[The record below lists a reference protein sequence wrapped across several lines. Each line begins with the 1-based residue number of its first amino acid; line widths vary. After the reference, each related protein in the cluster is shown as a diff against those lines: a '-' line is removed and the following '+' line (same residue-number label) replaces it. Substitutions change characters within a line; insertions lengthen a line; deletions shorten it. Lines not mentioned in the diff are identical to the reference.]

1 MPQPIYILLGLFF
14 SAYWKPEEGPPEPIE
29 CLISI
34 IFGNIS
40 TFFNEIDELEIQER
54 DKAPIEEVRRTDSI
68 ITSTYRAMPIKKKQN
83 AVIRAYP
90 KIISECRKSP
100 GVCSQKPEQTS

>member
-29 CLISI
+29 CLISML
-34 IFGNIS
+34 FGNIIF
-40 TFFNEIDELEIQER
+40 TEIDELEIQEY
-54 DKAPIEEVRRTDSI
+54 DKAPIEEVRRTDSV
-68 ITSTYRAMPIKKKQN
+68 ITTTYSAMPIKKKQN

-90 KIISECRKSP
+90 QIISEVPEKS
-100 GVCSQKPEQTS
+100 GCLLAEARAN